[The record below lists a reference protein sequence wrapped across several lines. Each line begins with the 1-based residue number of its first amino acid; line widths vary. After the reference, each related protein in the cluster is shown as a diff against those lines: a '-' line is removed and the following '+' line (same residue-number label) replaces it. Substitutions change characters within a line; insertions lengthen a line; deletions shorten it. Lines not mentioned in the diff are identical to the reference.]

1 MILKDQHKKKIIA
14 IWDKYIAD
22 NKKVQDTKGNDL
34 GDIDND
40 RREASVVLNEYIN
53 DYLKSKIDLGTFK
66 TNVDSFNKQNNLWGF
81 TSIKGQMFFNLL
93 LKTCHTEEDEKK
105 LSKLVKKSLKEPETL
120 EESLGKIET
129 LYQHCKELYDQAPD
143 KRKVPNPKSITYF
156 LSYFWQIQ
164 NANKWPIMYSSMVV
178 SFTDIGIW
186 TSEPTP
192 MADFEKFY
200 NLNEEIKVLLSAH
213 TNREISNWDAEHSFW
228 NFRTVTAYP
237 KKKKEEKAK
246 PTGKV
251 TIDTKEETE
260 IIYKA
265 SFNIF
270 DYVIPAVARLIEL
283 GQATGKSASAKGA
296 EFERAV
302 SDVFDQLGFEVEYL
316 GQGSG
321 RNPDA
326 VIRYRREHTAF
337 LVDAKAYTDGYSPG
351 RDDRAFRDYIRDWC
365 PKLKDEGIN
374 KIGFI
379 IVSNSFNS
387 TLDTVINDLTWNTD
401 IKRFIL
407 FETEALLHLIAFKN
421 RHKLE
426 LSQIISQLVGLGNVI
441 STQDII
447 QQFDDV

>member
-1 MILKDQHKKKIIA
+1 MISKQQEKKIID
-14 IWDKYIAD
+14 IWKKFIAD
-22 NKKVQDTKGNDL
+22 NKKVQDVKGRDM

-40 RREASVVLNEYIN
+40 RREASATLTAYIG
-53 DYLKSKIDLGTFK
+53 DFLSSKIDISTFK

-93 LKTCHTEEDEKK
+93 LKTCHTEADEKK
-105 LSKLVKKSLKEPETL
+105 LSKLIKKSISEPDNIENAKE
-120 EESLGKIET
+120 KIDL
-129 LYQHCKELYDQAPD
+129 LYRHCKELYDQAPD
-143 KRKVPNPKSITYF
+143 KRKVPNPGSITYF

-164 NANKWPIMYSSMVV
+164 NAVNWPIMYSSMIV

-186 TSEPTP
+186 KPEPTP
-192 MADFEKFY
+192 MEDFEKFY
-200 NLNEEIKVLLSAH
+200 NLNEEIKLLLSKH
-213 TNREISNWDAEHSFW
+213 TNRKISNWDAEHSFW
-228 NFRTVTAYP
+228 NFRSVTAYP
-237 KKKKEEKAK
+237 KKSKDKKAK
-246 PTGKV
+246 EGRINVK
-251 TIDTKEETE
+251 DTEEETE
-260 IIYKA
+260 IVYEA
-265 SFNIF
+265 SFDIYN
-270 DYVIPAVARLIEL
+270 YVIPAVAKLIDL

-316 GQGSG
+316 GQGTG

-326 VIRYRREHTAF
+326 VIRYRKEHTAF
-337 LVDAKAYTDGYSPG
+337 LVDAKAYSDGYSPG

-365 PKLKDEGIN
+365 PKLRDEGIN
-374 KIGFI
+374 KVGFI

-407 FETEALLHLIAFKN
+407 FETEALLHLVAFKTKH
-421 RHKLE
+421 RLE
-426 LSQIISQLVGLGNVI
+426 LSQVISQLVGLGNMI
-441 STQDII
+441 TTQDII

>member
-1 MILKDQHKKKIIA
+1 MILKDQHKKKITA

-22 NKKVQDTKGNDL
+22 NKKVHDTKGNDL

-40 RREASVVLNEYIN
+40 RRGASVVLNEYIS
-53 DYLKSKIDLGTFK
+53 DYLKSKIDIGTFK

-93 LKTCHTEEDEKK
+93 LKTCHTEDDEKK
-105 LSKLVKKSLKEPETL
+105 LSLLLKKSIKIPENLKEATN
-120 EESLGKIET
+120 KIET
-129 LYQHCKELYDQAPD
+129 LYQHCKGLYDSAPD
-143 KRKVPNPKSITYF
+143 KRKVPNPSSITYF

-164 NANKWPIMYSSMVV
+164 DANKWPIMFSSMIV

-186 TSEPTP
+186 TNEPTP

-200 NLNEEIKVLLSAH
+200 NLNEEIKSLLSVH

-228 NFRTVTAYP
+228 NFRTVSGSS
-237 KKKKEEKAK
+237 KKAK
-246 PTGKV
+246 EQKLKT
-251 TIDTKEETE
+251 DTQLAKEETE

-265 SFNIF
+265 SFDIF

-283 GQATGKSASAKGA
+283 GQATVRSASAKGA

-337 LVDAKAYTDGYSPG
+337 LVDAKAYSDGYSPG

-441 STQDII
+441 TTQDII

>member
-1 MILKDQHKKKIIA
+1 MILTDQHKKKIID

-22 NKKVQDTKGNDL
+22 NKKVQDTKGRDM

-40 RREASVVLNEYIN
+40 RREASVALNHYIN
-53 DYLKSKIDLGTFK
+53 DYLKNKIDLGTFK

-93 LKTCHTEEDEKK
+93 LKTCHTEDDEKK
-105 LSKLVKKSLKEPETL
+105 LSKLIKKSLKEPENL
-120 EESLGKIET
+120 QDALKSIEI
-129 LYQHCKELYDQAPD
+129 LYNHCKKLYEQAPD
-143 KRKVPNPKSITYF
+143 KRKVPNPGSITYF

-164 NANKWPIMYSSMVV
+164 NSAEWPIMYSSMIV
-178 SFTDIGIW
+178 SFTDIGLW
-186 TSEPTP
+186 AAEDTP

-200 NLNEEIKVLLSAH
+200 NLNSEIKKLLSVH
-213 TNREISNWDAEHSFW
+213 TKRNISNWDAEHSLW
-228 NFRTVTAYP
+228 NFRTITTYT
-237 KKKKEEKAK
+237 KKEKEKK
-246 PTGKV
+246 SSEVGSVPST
-251 TIDTKEETE
+251 TKEETE
-260 IIYKA
+260 IVYKA
-265 SFNIF
+265 SFNIY
-270 DYVIPAVARLIEL
+270 DYVIPAVAKLIEL
-283 GQATGKSASAKGA
+283 GNATGKSASAKGA
-296 EFERAV
+296 EFERTV
-302 SDVFDQLGFEVEYL
+302 SDVFDQLGFDVEYL
-316 GQGSG
+316 GQGKGS
-321 RNPDA
+321 NPDA

-365 PKLKDEGIN
+365 PKLIDEGIK

-387 TLDTVINDLTWNTD
+387 TLGTVINDLTWNTD

-441 STQDII
+441 RTQDII